1 LSSSKAGASGD
12 DGTGGG
18 TGCGR
23 LAPDGVPAF
32 PHRDDL
38 LAGASEWIADHYF
51 AIRGLPDRL
60 DTVIEQMVVNAAS
73 WELHPEL
80 VRAMASTRVGDAVRS
95 VRRVRRLEMMRTAL
109 REATSNLTEAERRQA
124 EGVFSLLNN
133 MLAWVTMRD
142 EAGMTG
148 AEIGR
153 ALRWAMETL
162 ARDLR
167 RRNEAAVETESA
179 TKQGEG
185 GSGAT

>member
-1 LSSSKAGASGD
+1 
-12 DGTGGG
+12 
-18 TGCGR
+18 
-23 LAPDGVPAF
+23 
-32 PHRDDL
+32 
-38 LAGASEWIADHYF
+38 
-51 AIRGLPDRL
+51 
-60 DTVIEQMVVNAAS
+60 
-73 WELHPEL
+73 
-80 VRAMASTRVGDAVRS
+80 MASTRVGDAVRS

-124 EGVFSLLNN
+124 EGVFSLLNI
-133 MLAWVTMRD
+133 LAWVTMRD
-142 EAGMTG
+142 EAGLTG